1 MGGFEIIMSFPKFD
15 GNLSQP
21 SHDCRWERINMYSIC
36 IQNHIDPYPM
46 DGVVLVRLR
55 LRKYQNVGPRILTL
69 HDLPFRDSRDRIGH
83 AGWLGP
89 LCSFRAPCRA
99 AFHSHAAQ
107 AWEGGAL
114 ERKPLLNR
122 LENCYAL
129 LQTDLD
135 C

>member
-1 MGGFEIIMSFPKFD
+1 
-15 GNLSQP
+15 
-21 SHDCRWERINMYSIC
+21 MYSIC

-69 HDLPFRDSRDRIGH
+69 HDLPVRDSRDRIGH